1 MTASCD
7 EGQVHAVVADP
18 LDALRGA
25 CAPLKFAPLPDL
37 LSHRDVEARADPA
50 GPVHW
55 YQAGV
60 LASDGSLPVLF
71 DKMRTEHGPGHRL
84 PAATNFLRVTLREPI
99 FMVSAS
105 LYLTGRAP
113 LLGPDTL
120 YLPWDTARARFGTPA
135 SVDTRVA
142 VLPDDPAA
150 DHPATVVVQDEDAL
164 LRAAAQALFATFEPL
179 IDALHAHSRSG
190 KRTLWGWVL
199 DTLHFYMLNPARYL
213 GRDAEQAWDLATRLG
228 DAVVGA
234 GAVTR
239 RRPRLFP
246 FAPEHPRGTWAVRGT
261 CCFDYKGDPEHGYCT
276 TCPLKCD
283 GERRQDLSEWL
294 RDPALAP

>member
-1 MTASCD
+1 M
-7 EGQVHAVVADP
+7 ADP
-18 LDALRGA
+18 LDALRDA

-37 LSHRDVEARADPA
+37 LSAEDPRAGAAPGTHWYRADT
-50 GPVHW
+50 
-55 YQAGV
+55 

-71 DKMRTEHGPGHRL
+71 ERLRSEHGPGHRL

-99 FMVSAS
+99 FLVSAS

-113 LLGPDTL
+113 LLGPDRL
-120 YLPWDTARARFGTPA
+120 YLPWDAVHARFGTPA
-135 SVDTRVA
+135 VAGVRVA

-150 DHPATVVVQDEDAL
+150 GRPGTVVAEDEAHQ
-164 LRAAAQALFATFEPL
+164 LRLAARALFATFEPL
-179 IDALHAHSRSG
+179 LDALHAHTRSG

-228 DAVVGA
+228 DAVVEA

-246 FAPEHPRGTWAVRGT
+246 FAPGDPRGTWAVRGT
-261 CCFDYKGDPEHGYCT
+261 CCFDYKGDPEHGFCT